1 MQASPVPLSW
11 RIPAEP
17 GTHRSKP
24 THSSSHLQ
32 SRGGAMVPGSVCGG
46 AGTGSLGPKQEVGVA
61 SEKDL
66 PDHTGQVMD
75 VPK

>member
-32 SRGGAMVPGSVCGG
+32 SRGGAMVPGSVWGG
-46 AGTGSLGPKQEVGVA
+46 GGRGQEAWGPSKRLE
-61 SEKDL
+61 
-66 PDHTGQVMD
+66 
-75 VPK
+75 